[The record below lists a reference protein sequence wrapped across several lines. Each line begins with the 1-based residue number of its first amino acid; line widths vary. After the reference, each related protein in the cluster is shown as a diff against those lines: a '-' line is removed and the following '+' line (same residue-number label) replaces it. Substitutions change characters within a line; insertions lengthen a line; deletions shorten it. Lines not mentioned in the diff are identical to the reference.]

1 VKPAIF
7 FSALKR
13 DFCRRHCRVVAPA
26 TKPRRNE
33 LAPRTSGRVCAG
45 LTDIRQRSK
54 SAIPRYTHPGATR
67 LEILASENSWVTRPP
82 SSGAGL
88 TLKKFVAIRSNDEW
102 PMRVGLPSKR
112 NQAHENHSA

>member
-1 VKPAIF
+1 VKAAIF

-13 DFCRRHCRVVAPA
+13 DFCRRHCCAVTPS
-26 TKPRRNE
+26 TEPGRNE
-33 LAPRTSGRVCAG
+33 FTPRASGRFCAR

-102 PMRVGLPSKR
+102 PICVGLPSQR
-112 NQAHENHSA
+112 N